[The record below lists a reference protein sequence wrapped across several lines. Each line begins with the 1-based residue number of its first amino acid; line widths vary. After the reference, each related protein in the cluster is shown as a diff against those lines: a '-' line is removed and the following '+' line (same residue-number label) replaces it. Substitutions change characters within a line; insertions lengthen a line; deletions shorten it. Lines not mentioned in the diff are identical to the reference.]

1 MSKSPLNLTLK
12 IWQGQTFDFGFKL
25 ENDDGT
31 PVDLTG
37 YTASM
42 EIREDVTSPTFI
54 RQWGTADGHIVID
67 GPNGTIAF
75 DVSGAETYALPTGN
89 DLIQWVYDMLITSG
103 DGSYS
108 ERPVQGSVVVYPA
121 VTRPDPV

>member
-1 MSKSPLNLTLK
+1 MSKTPLNLTLK

-37 YTASM
+37 YTAQMSM
-42 EIREDVTSPTFI
+42 REDVTSPDVI
-54 RQWGTADGHIVID
+54 RTWGTADGHITID

-75 DVSGAETYALPTGN
+75 DVSSAETYALPTGN
-89 DLIQWVYDMLITSG
+89 DMVQWVYDMLITASTG
-103 DGSYS
+103 DYA
-108 ERPVQGSVVVYPA
+108 ERPVQGMVVVYPA